1 MILDQYSSYLAFL
14 GILGYCRFFVM
25 IHICYFYHRNVFD
38 NKVFFMFHK
47 SGDNI
52 MIYALMGFPRIAVV
66 WYRCFWWRFWRCRFS
81 VDYLRLDTTE
91 ILILSGERLIK
102 SSSSPCWFFLS
113 IAFSS
118 GTLKRLSYK
127 IVKIFIVWYFELC
140 RVFCGTFV
148 SLITAVV
155 FILKIFVIFQFF
167 GN

>member
-38 NKVFFMFHK
+38 NKVFIMFHK
-47 SGDNI
+47 FGDNI

-118 GTLKRLSYK
+118 GTLKRLRVTKLLRSLLSDILSFAGFFARHICQFDYCRC
-127 IVKIFIVWYFELC
+127 FYFENI
-140 RVFCGTFV
+140 RYF
-148 SLITAVV
+148 S
-155 FILKIFVIFQFF
+155 IFR
-167 GN
+167 